1 MSRYIIEVTVDV
13 DAGGL
18 EQAALT
24 GVAAR
29 AMEHEA
35 VAAGAELSI
44 VLTDDATVQRLNHQ
58 YRGVDAPTDVLS
70 FGQRDADIPAPPDGE
85 AHLGDVV
92 ISLDTARR
100 QAGEYGI
107 PLDDE
112 VAHLVVHGV
121 LHLLG
126 YDHETPDDASVM
138 RAREDAILG
147 EVHHH

>member
-24 GVAAR
+24 DVANR

-35 VAAGAELSI
+35 VGAGAELSI
-44 VLTDDATVQRLNHQ
+44 VLADDATVQRLNQQ

-70 FGQRDADIPAPPDGE
+70 FGQQGADIPSPADGE
-85 AHLGDVV
+85 THLGDVV

-100 QAGEYGI
+100 QADEYGV
-107 PLDDE
+107 PLNDE
-112 VAHLVVHGV
+112 VSHLVVHGV

-147 EVHHH
+147 EAHHH